1 MTLIHRSSLYSEYAQ
16 LLSTRPHTHTPLAA
30 WHPSLEDLHTLS
42 RHVRT
47 DPDLSQSR
55 IFAFS
60 APLFT
65 FAALLALGVL
75 LPRHPHALGTLGT
88 TNTAVLAFAL
98 LAGLLAGLAL
108 LRALIWGVALAIGEF
123 AEQDMRSTAGRRH
136 SPYTFELSQSN
147 IIIGGMF
154 A

>member
-1 MTLIHRSSLYSEYAQ
+1 MTLIHRSSLSSEYAQ

-55 IFAFS
+55 IFTFT

-75 LPRHPHALGTLGT
+75 LPRHPHALGTTNNT
-88 TNTAVLAFAL
+88 TLAFAL

-108 LRALIWGVALAIGEF
+108 LRAVIWGVALAIGEF

-136 SPYTFELSQSN
+136 SPDVFELSQSN